1 MAKNVKVLRQVVD
14 SVLSYARMCH
24 PKESILLLK
33 GKTRKERIVVEEVLI
48 PPFAVR
54 GRGFSNFPLYSLP
67 IDFSI
72 VGSVHSHPSG
82 ILRPSIT
89 DLNHI
94 YGVLMMITSYPY
106 GSERNIAIFNRDGKS
121 IPFDIIAEQK

>member
-1 MAKNVKVLRQVVD
+1 
-14 SVLSYARMCH
+14 MCY
-24 PKESILLLK
+24 PREGVLLLK
-33 GKTRKERIVVEEVLI
+33 GKTRKEAIIVEEVLI

-72 VGSVHSHPSG
+72 IGSAHSHPSG
-82 ILRPSIT
+82 ILRPSVT
-89 DLNHI
+89 DLNQF

-106 GSERNIAIFNRDGKS
+106 GSERNIAIFDRDGKS
-121 IPFDIIAEQK
+121 IPFDILIEQE